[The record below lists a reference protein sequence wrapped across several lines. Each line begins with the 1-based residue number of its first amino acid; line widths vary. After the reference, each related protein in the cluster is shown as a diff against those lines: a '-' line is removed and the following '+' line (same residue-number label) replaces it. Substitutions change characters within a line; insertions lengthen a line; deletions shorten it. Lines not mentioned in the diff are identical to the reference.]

1 MKENASLE
9 YSKSKWTIV
18 RIFRTFFLVLCWIIV
33 VPITLL
39 VLGAHAN
46 FIPYLGT
53 IGTTIA
59 SVISWVLVLS
69 LLIGLLV
76 GWFWIQNRNRASL
89 ILSIMALLSC
99 VGCLII
105 SGRMI
110 ATANDNGAHI
120 NLFQTLKPAVSTD
133 ISEETVVYSSY
144 DNEPLKLE
152 IYRPLTGNSNE
163 QHPVLMYV
171 HGGGWIMGSRLDH
184 QSDMRWFAEQGWLV
198 ISVDYTLSTKER
210 NLWDIT
216 EGQIACAM
224 TWAGQNAKN
233 YGGDIS
239 RFAMIGDSAGGNLV
253 LNTSY
258 QANQGTLKSASGG
271 EVPKVVAVSTIYPVV
286 DPSSFYNNPN
296 ELFGSAGRNMIE
308 SYIGGAPNQYPERYK
323 AIQSDT
329 HITPYAPPT
338 FILVG
343 ERDHLVPPK
352 ATYDF
357 TEKVRKA
364 GVDIKQVIMPYSDH
378 GFDLIHGSIG
388 SQTFLQLSQQWFKQH
403 GL

>member
-1 MKENASLE
+1 
-9 YSKSKWTIV
+9 
-18 RIFRTFFLVLCWIIV
+18 
-33 VPITLL
+33 
-39 VLGAHAN
+39 
-46 FIPYLGT
+46 
-53 IGTTIA
+53 
-59 SVISWVLVLS
+59 
-69 LLIGLLV
+69 
-76 GWFWIQNRNRASL
+76 
-89 ILSIMALLSC
+89 MALLSC

-258 QANQGTLKSASGG
+258 QANQGTLKSA
-271 EVPKVVAVSTIYPVV
+271 
-286 DPSSFYNNPN
+286 
-296 ELFGSAGRNMIE
+296 
-308 SYIGGAPNQYPERYK
+308 
-323 AIQSDT
+323 
-329 HITPYAPPT
+329 
-338 FILVG
+338 
-343 ERDHLVPPK
+343 
-352 ATYDF
+352 
-357 TEKVRKA
+357 
-364 GVDIKQVIMPYSDH
+364 
-378 GFDLIHGSIG
+378 
-388 SQTFLQLSQQWFKQH
+388 
-403 GL
+403 